1 MTGKAVGQKVP
12 KFETTTS
19 EGVPVSSESLLGKRW
34 VLYFYPKDLTP
45 GCINQACSMRDSMK
59 AFEERNVLVFGV
71 SMDNAR
77 LHERFTEKY
86 QLNFPLL
93 MDENKKMIRAFK
105 VWGPKKFMGREYDG
119 IHRTTFVVNEKG
131 IITHIIDKPKT
142 KIHAD
147 EVIACLEEIRD
158 GGLIEDKR

>member
-19 EGVPVSSESLLGKRW
+19 EGVPISSGSLLGKRW

-93 MDENKKMIRAFK
+93 MDENKRMIRAFK

-131 IITHIIDKPKT
+131 VITHIIDKPKT

-147 EVIACLEEIRD
+147 EVIACLDEKKMRKKEER
-158 GGLIEDKR
+158 K

>member
-1 MTGKAVGQKVP
+1 MTGMTVGKKAP

-19 EGVPVSSESLLGKRW
+19 DGTLVTTSSLLGKRW

-45 GCINQACSMRDSMK
+45 GCINQACSMRDSMQE
-59 AFEERNVLVFGV
+59 FQNRNVAVFGV

-77 LHERFTEKY
+77 LHDRFQEKY

-93 MDENKKMIRAFK
+93 MDEGKKMIRAFK

-131 IITHIIDKPKT
+131 IITHIIEKPKT
-142 KIHAD
+142 KIHAE
-147 EVIACLEEIRD
+147 EVLACLDEAVGTKLRA
-158 GGLIEDKR
+158 K

>member
-19 EGVPVSSESLLGKRW
+19 EGVPISSDMLLGKRW

-119 IHRTTFVVNEKG
+119 IHRTTFVINEKG
-131 IITHIIDKPKT
+131 TITHILDKPKT

-147 EVIACLEEIRD
+147 EVIACLDEKMYKKEER
-158 GGLIEDKR
+158 K